1 MNDNQDHLRRALR
14 QLPTHQPRPDAWEAL
29 ERSLEE
35 ETPLR
40 RALAQLPEHKPKAA
54 RWAPIA
60 RMLAARERP
69 TMRLWLRYAAAVGTI
84 VLLSVAIFFLTDNQ
98 ATSGSTTITYSEE
111 VTPSPE
117 SFAPPDSLEQEA
129 WNYVQQL
136 CQQAPAT
143 TCQQPEFVAL
153 RAHLQELTEE
163 ERALQKTMQE
173 LGYDP
178 QLVKYQIR
186 IENMKAE
193 ATRELIQ
200 LVIS

>member
-1 MNDNQDHLRRALR
+1 MNDDQDNLRRALR
-14 QLPTHQPRPDAWEAL
+14 QLPAHPPRPDAWEAVA
-29 ERSLEE
+29 RSLEDE
-35 ETPLR
+35 STLR
-40 RALAQLPEHKPKAA
+40 RGLAQLPEHQPKANLWP
-54 RWAPIA
+54 RIVQG
-60 RMLAARERP
+60 LALRERP
-69 TMRLWLRYAAAVGTI
+69 TRHPWLRYAAAVGTI
-84 VLLSVAIFFLTDNQ
+84 GLLSVAAFFLGQ
-98 ATSGSTTITYSEE
+98 PATPDDAVLSYREE
-111 VTPSPE
+111 LAPLPE
-117 SFAPPDSLEQEA
+117 SIDPADPLEEEA
-129 WNYVQQL
+129 RNYLQQL

-200 LVIS
+200 LVMS

>member
-40 RALAQLPEHKPKAA
+40 RALAQLPEHEPKVV
-54 RWAPIA
+54 RWTPVA

-69 TMRLWLRYAAAVGTI
+69 AVRPWLRYAAAVGTV
-84 VLLSVAIFFLTDNQ
+84 VLLSVAVFFFGRDSVTTDG
-98 ATSGSTTITYSEE
+98 AVLTYSEE
-111 VTPSPE
+111 L
-117 SFAPPDSLEQEA
+117 APPAVDLAPDDALEQEA
-129 WNYVQQL
+129 WEYLQQL

-153 RAHLQELTEE
+153 RAHLKELTEE
-163 ERALQKTMQE
+163 ERVLQRTMQE

-200 LVIS
+200 LVMS